1 MAIVQWSKDIHNA
14 EKVFI
19 FLKEQQLCVC
29 VCAHERERNWKKKTK
44 TKQTSSNFLFL
55 VYEQIF
61 ATRMFIMLL
70 KDWENCLFK
79 NRFCILYTI

>member
-1 MAIVQWSKDIHNA
+1 M
-14 EKVFI
+14 
-19 FLKEQQLCVC
+19 CVC
-29 VCAHERERNWKKKTK
+29 VHMREKEIGKKKTK
-44 TKQTSSNFLFL
+44 TKQPSSNFLFL